1 MMLWENS
8 TDRCVV
14 SVSNS
19 VKSCFF
25 DSTKD
30 RKKLSL
36 NMARK
41 LCEKRGDIQ
50 SLHNWKNIKAIKEGS
65 DRGDPVLQLYEFLY
79 GLDMISS
86 IAV

>member
-1 MMLWENS
+1 
-8 TDRCVV
+8 
-14 SVSNS
+14 
-19 VKSCFF
+19 
-25 DSTKD
+25 
-30 RKKLSL
+30 
-36 NMARK
+36 MARK

-65 DRGDPVLQLYEFLY
+65 DRGDPVLQLYAFLY